1 MLIIEHLLAYP
12 KKQNA
17 WKTHCTG
24 EQCFL
29 LSLGL
34 LNREW
39 VCNLIRNLKCNS
51 SRISLSGSCVHI
63 FYGTSIKR
71 RVVSHVI
78 NDLRWPLWNGCFGTL
93 SCHKL
98 FSETTVKWVFY
109 LWRARRKYN
118 HLFLHYTSEVG
129 IHMMFVSNGM
139 GNARF
144 NCYLYLYGMFV
155 WSVRK

>member
-78 NDLRWPLWNGCFGTL
+78 NDLRWPLWNGCFSTHVINYL
-93 SCHKL
+93 VRPLWNEC
-98 FSETTVKWVFY
+98 FICEEQEETI
-109 LWRARRKYN
+109 N
-118 HLFLHYTSEVG
+118 HLFPHYTTEVG

>member
-78 NDLRWPLWNGCFGTL
+78 NDLRWPLWNGCFSTHVINYLVRPLWNECFICEEQEESTITFSCTIQVRLEYIWCLFRMEWVMPGSIVICICMECL
-93 SCHKL
+93 SGL
-98 FSETTVKWVFY
+98 
-109 LWRARRKYN
+109 
-118 HLFLHYTSEVG
+118 
-129 IHMMFVSNGM
+129 
-139 GNARF
+139 
-144 NCYLYLYGMFV
+144 
-155 WSVRK
+155 